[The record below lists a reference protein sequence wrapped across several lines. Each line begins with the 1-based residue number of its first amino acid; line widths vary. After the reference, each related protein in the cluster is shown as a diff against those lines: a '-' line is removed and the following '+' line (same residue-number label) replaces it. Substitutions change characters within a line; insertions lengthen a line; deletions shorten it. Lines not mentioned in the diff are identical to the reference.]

1 MATKPTISQIADM
14 SGVSIATVSRFI
26 NNTTAVKGSTA
37 KKDHGSHPF
46 AELSIA

>member
-37 KKDHGSHPF
+37 KKIMEVQKRTARSY
-46 AELSIA
+46 